1 MVALKS
7 FVHIPKNK
15 MIKVNKKKER
25 IKEHAV
31 LAKYLF
37 KAVIKT
43 LDNFGPMSI
52 ILRFRVL
59 IVYFEQVCL
68 FGS

>member
-1 MVALKS
+1 
-7 FVHIPKNK
+7 

-43 LDNFGPMSI
+43 LDNCGPMSI